1 MEALEYFQVESP
13 EPVGGE
19 YYHQIMAT
27 VLQDLDLI
35 KIISKLHVFVDPRV
49 PIFVAVGV
57 IKKLPSLIRVKDCGS
72 VKIED
77 KKAIISIGDETYLA
91 SLLST
96 LQEVYGKDHVEQPD
110 RFTVIITAKEPIDPE
125 IEEMVVADPREGIYR
140 DLVYAMQYAA
150 PEGFKVRRQFVSKE
164 YFYYVASE
172 DTLQD
177 DMVKE
182 LVKEKFA
189 LMGVPHDL

>member
-13 EPVGGE
+13 EPVGAE
-19 YYHQIMAT
+19 YYRRIMAI

-35 KIISKLHVFVDPRV
+35 KIISKLHVFVDPAV

-57 IKKLPSLIRVKDCGS
+57 IKKLPSLVRVRDVGS
-72 VKIED
+72 VKIEGT
-77 KKAIISIGDETYLA
+77 KAILSVGDETYLA
-91 SLLST
+91 PLLST
-96 LQEVYGKDHVEQPD
+96 LQATYGKEHVEQPD
-110 RFTVIITAKEPIDPE
+110 RFTVVIIADASIDPS
-125 IEEMVVADPREGIYR
+125 IEEMVVADPSEGIYR

-164 YFYYVASE
+164 YFWYVASE

-182 LVKEKFA
+182 LVRGKFA
-189 LMGVPHDL
+189 LLGVSYDL